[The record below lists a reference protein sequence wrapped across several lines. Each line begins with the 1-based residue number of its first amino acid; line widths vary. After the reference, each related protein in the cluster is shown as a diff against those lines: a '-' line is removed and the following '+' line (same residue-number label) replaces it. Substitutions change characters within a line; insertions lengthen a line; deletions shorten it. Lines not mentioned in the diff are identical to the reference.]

1 MSRLLQCTAA
11 LVCPALATSAAPLP
25 KDRKPVIGPET
36 VNRLK
41 PVGELE
47 RDIYR
52 IVWGPKAGEVA
63 LLSFS
68 QPAEVIDDLTLKPI
82 RRLGAGRPL
91 IHLAVAADRQTTA
104 WIENGTRVEIHGSK
118 ADKPLVIETGMSQ
131 PDAAFSPDG
140 RLLAT
145 GGAGIQAK
153 LWELPS
159 GKFLRALD
167 AGGEGGLTVV
177 FSPDGKTLA
186 IGNRNDVPRLYEVA
200 TGKLLHTL
208 LDKSMT
214 QGLKFSPDGKQ
225 LAVGYVDGTVGLWD
239 VNTGKLARSAPA
251 KVEEVYEVDWT
262 PKGDLLVTAG
272 RQGKI
277 VLWDPK
283 ELKALRELDSPEWVI
298 QARFSPDGT
307 RLWTAGGGIAPGT
320 ERKIVVWGLADR

>member
-1 MSRLLQCTAA
+1 MFRLVLGVAVVGFLPPA
-11 LVCPALATSAAPLP
+11 LVAAPLP
-25 KDRKPVIGPET
+25 KDQKPAISPET

-47 RDIYR
+47 RDVYR
-52 IVWGPKAGEVA
+52 LVWGPKAGEVA

-68 QPAEVIDDLTLKPI
+68 QQAEVIDETTLKPI
-82 RRLGAGRPL
+82 RRIGAGRPV
-91 IHLAVAADRQTTA
+91 IHMAVARDRETVA
-104 WIENGTRVEIHGSK
+104 SAENGTRVEVHGAK

-145 GGAGIQAK
+145 GGSGIQAK

-159 GKFLRALD
+159 GKFVRSLD

-186 IGNRNDVPRLYEVA
+186 VGNRNYTTRLYEVS
-200 TGKLLHTL
+200 TGKLLHN
-208 LDKSMT
+208 LDKAMS
-214 QGLKFSPDGKQ
+214 QGLKFSPDGKL
-225 LAVGYVDGTVGLWD
+225 LAVAYVDGTVGLWD
-239 VNTGKLARSAPA
+239 VAAGKLVRSAPA
-251 KVEEVYEVDWT
+251 KAEEVYEVDWT
-262 PKGDLLVTAG
+262 PKGDVLVTAG

-283 ELKALRELDSPEWVI
+283 ELKPLRELESPEWVI
-298 QARFSPDGT
+298 QARFTPDGT
-307 RLWTAGGGIAPGT
+307 RLWTAGGGIDQGT
-320 ERKIVVWGLADR
+320 ERKIVIWGLADR